1 MKRSELMTTAE
12 VLAELGGNVDR
23 NVFYKWR
30 STGRAPAGLK
40 LPNGELR
47 FRRSE
52 ILAWLASLEQGSAA
66 A

>member
-1 MKRSELMTTAE
+1 VKRGELMTTEE

-23 NVFYKWR
+23 NVFYRWR
-30 STGRAPAGLK
+30 STGRAPTGLK
-40 LPNGELR
+40 LPNGQLR

-52 ILAWLASLEQGSAA
+52 VLAWLDSLAQGRAA

>member
-1 MKRSELMTTAE
+1 MKRSELMTTQE

-23 NVFYKWR
+23 NVFYRWR
-30 STGRAPAGLK
+30 STGRAPSGLK

-47 FRRSE
+47 FRRADV
-52 ILAWLASLEQGSAA
+52 LAWIDSLEKGSAA

>member
-1 MKRSELMTTAE
+1 MTVPE
-12 VLAELGGNVDR
+12 VLVELGGQVDR

-30 STGRAPAGLK
+30 STGRAPKGLK

-47 FRRSE
+47 FRRVE
-52 ILAWLASLEQGSAA
+52 IMKWIDSMDQGSAA

>member
-1 MKRSELMTTAE
+1 MKRSELMTTKE
-12 VLAELGGNVDR
+12 VLAELGGHVDR
-23 NVFYKWR
+23 NVFYRWR

-52 ILAWLASLEQGSAA
+52 VLAWIDSLEQGGAA